1 MELCEK
7 GGKFAFL
14 YFLRLFLSRSAQVL
28 NQIAFEAVMIIV
40 FEFLGDNSQNLNSF
54 KE

>member
-7 GGKFAFL
+7 GGEFAFL

-28 NQIAFEAVMIIV
+28 NQTALEAVMIIL
-40 FEFLGDNSQNLNSF
+40 FEFVSDNSQNVNTF